1 MKKILSILFLFL
13 FIFSYV
19 TYADEVKRFWVA
31 PSSIGGG
38 SGSAD
43 GAISGVSINATDRLI
58 VITAND
64 EVLFYK
70 VTNDSATENYPYVMS
85 PDDVGAGTT
94 RWTLV
99 DIASG
104 VSTVRPI
111 VGGVSV
117 YNLTASQTLTREM
130 MGGSFTGNYGAASE
144 VTFTALPAFKGASFN
159 ISLDQDQTSGS
170 TIWVILN
177 SSDKIL
183 NEPDFVAGTGA
194 GTSYFYL
201 SGATGPSISLIGK
214 DTNIWKVHE
223 DANNGSITQGSV
235 E

>member
-1 MKKILSILFLFL
+1 MKKILSILILFL
-13 FIFSYV
+13 LILSSMA
-19 TYADEVKRFWVA
+19 YADVTRRFWVA

-38 SGSAD
+38 SGAAD

-70 VTNDSATENYPYVMS
+70 VTNDSAAENYPYVIR

-94 RWTLV
+94 SWTLV

-117 YNLTASQTLTREM
+117 YNLTTSQTLTIEM
-130 MGGSFTGNYGAASE
+130 MGGSFIGNYGAASA
-144 VTFTALPAFKGASFN
+144 VTFTVLPAWKGASLN

-170 TIWVILN
+170 TIFVILN
-177 SSDKIL
+177 ASDKIL
-183 NEPDFVAGTGA
+183 NEPDYG
-194 GTSYFYL
+194 GTSYYYL
-201 SGATGPSISLIGK
+201 SGATGASISLIGK
-214 DTNIWKVHE
+214 DTNRWKVHE
-223 DANNGSITQGSV
+223 DANNGSITQGSQ
-235 E
+235 

>member
-1 MKKILSILFLFL
+1 MKKIGFIAILICLCFVIIPFA
-13 FIFSYV
+13 
-19 TYADEVKRFWVA
+19 YADGTRRFWVA

-43 GAISGVSINATDRLI
+43 GAISGVSINASDRLI
-58 VITAND
+58 VITGND

-70 VTNDSATENYPYVMS
+70 VTNDSATESYPYVIS

-117 YNLTASQTLTREM
+117 YNLTTSQTLTIEM
-130 MGGSFTGNYGAASE
+130 MGGSFIGNYGAASA
-144 VTFTALPAFKGASFN
+144 VTFTVLPAWKGASLN

-170 TIWVILN
+170 TIFVILN
-177 SSDKIL
+177 ASDKIL
-183 NEPDFVAGTGA
+183 NEPDYG
-194 GTSYFYL
+194 GTSYYYL
-201 SGATGPSISLIGK
+201 SGATGASISLIGK
-214 DTNIWKVHE
+214 DTNRWKVHE
-223 DANNGSITQGSV
+223 DANNGSITQGSQ
-235 E
+235 

>member
-1 MKKILSILFLFL
+1 MKKTLSILFLFL
-13 FIFSYV
+13 LVFSSMV
-19 TYADEVKRFWVA
+19 YADGTRRFWVA

-43 GAISGVSINATDRLI
+43 GAISGVSINPNDRLI

-70 VTNDSATENYPYVMS
+70 VTNDSAAENYPYVIR

-94 RWTLV
+94 SWTLV

-117 YNLTASQTLTREM
+117 YNLTTSQTLTIEM
-130 MGGSFTGNYGAASE
+130 MGGSFIGNYGAASA
-144 VTFTALPAFKGASFN
+144 VTFTVPPAKKGASLN

-170 TIWVILN
+170 TIFVILN
-177 SSDKIL
+177 ASDKIL
-183 NEPDFVAGTGA
+183 NEPDYG
-194 GTSYFYL
+194 GTSYYYL
-201 SGATGPSISLIGK
+201 SGATGASISLIGK
-214 DTNIWKVHE
+214 AANRWKVHE
-223 DANNGSITQGSV
+223 DANNGSITQGTQ
-235 E
+235 